1 MLKTFDIY
9 YDISPLYLVELD
21 KHLRACATDKEI
33 NLNICSPG
41 GDIYAGI
48 AIAEKLR
55 ACGKRVNARVWGYAA
70 SAAFTIACACDF
82 VEASPL
88 THFMVHSAYG
98 WDGDVDEG
106 CKHANESQLALI
118 HRKNADYTEKDLSE
132 DRWFTA
138 SEAQAFGLVDRIVEF
153 EGDAEALRAA
163 AYGFSKFRNI
173 GGDTMKAEEMK
184 KEEVIEEKKA
194 EELTPEIVD
203 EKVEDQ
209 VEKEVEKEVNDK
221 SDDLLEQVIERI
233 EELSARVAALEEKRE
248 AECVPS
254 DEKKAK
260 LAARLASISRP
271 VARVVATE
279 EEKTAQ
285 NATKDLERF
294 KAVYGNSFDRF
305 IRG

>member
-9 YDISPLYLVELD
+9 YDISPLYLEELD

-118 HRKNADYTEKDLSE
+118 HRKNADYTEKELAE

-153 EGDAEALRAA
+153 EGDAEAKRAA

-184 KEEVIEEKKA
+184 KEEVIEENKA

-209 VEKEVEKEVNDK
+209 IEQKVDDK

-248 AECVPS
+248 VECVPN

-271 VARVVATE
+271 VERIVATE
-279 EEKTAQ
+279 EVKTAQ

>member
-9 YDISPLYLVELD
+9 YDISPLYLEELD

-118 HRKNADYTEKDLSE
+118 HRKNADYTEKELAE

-153 EGDAEALRAA
+153 EGDAEAKRAA

-203 EKVEDQ
+203 EKVEDL
-209 VEKEVEKEVNDK
+209 VEQKVDDK

-248 AECVPS
+248 AECAPN

-271 VARVVATE
+271 VERVVATE

-285 NATKDLERF
+285 RAAKDLERF
-294 KAVYGNSFDRF
+294 KAVYGTIFDRF

>member
-9 YDISPLYLVELD
+9 YDISPLYLEELD

-118 HRKNADYTEKDLSE
+118 HRKNADYTEKELAE

-153 EGDAEALRAA
+153 EGDAEAKRAA
-163 AYGFSKFRNI
+163 AYGLSTFRNN
-173 GGDTMKAEEMK
+173 GGIAMNDEEKKKDELIDEKAEETTQETDDK
-184 KEEVIEEKKA
+184 K
-194 EELTPEIVD
+194 TD
-203 EKVEDQ
+203 ESTDPSV
-209 VEKEVEKEVNDK
+209 DK
-221 SDDLLEQVIERI
+221 SDETLLEQVIERI
-233 EELSARVAALEEKRE
+233 EELSARVSALEEERD
-248 AECVPS
+248 AECGPD
-254 DEKKAK
+254 DEKNAK

-271 VARVVATE
+271 VARSSATE
-279 EEKTAQ
+279 EEKTARK
-285 NATKDLERF
+285 AEKDLERF
-294 KAVYGNSFDRF
+294 KSLYGTSFDRF

>member
-88 THFMVHSAYG
+88 THFMVHSAYSWG
-98 WDGDVDEG
+98 GVDEG

-118 HRKNADYTEKDLSE
+118 HRKNADYTEKDLLE

-138 SEAQAFGLVDRIVEF
+138 IEAQAFGLVDRIVEF
-153 EGDAEALRAA
+153 EGDAEAKRAA

-209 VEKEVEKEVNDK
+209 IEQKVDDK

-248 AECVPS
+248 AECVPN

-271 VARVVATE
+271 VERVVATE

-285 NATKDLERF
+285 NAAKDLERF
-294 KAVYGNSFDRF
+294 KAVYGTSFDRF

>member
-9 YDISPLYLVELD
+9 YDISPLYLEELD

-118 HRKNADYTEKDLSE
+118 HRKNADYTERDLLE

-153 EGDAEALRAA
+153 EGDAEAKRAA

-209 VEKEVEKEVNDK
+209 IEQKVDDK

-248 AECVPS
+248 AECGPS

-285 NATKDLERF
+285 SAAKDLERF
-294 KAVYGNSFDRF
+294 KAVYGTSFDRF

>member
-9 YDISPLYLVELD
+9 YDISPLYLEELD

-88 THFMVHSAYG
+88 THFMVHSAYSWG
-98 WDGDVDEG
+98 GVDEG

-118 HRKNADYTEKDLSE
+118 HRKNADYTEKELAE

-153 EGDAEALRAA
+153 EGDAEAKRAA

-209 VEKEVEKEVNDK
+209 IEQKVDDK

-248 AECVPS
+248 AECVPN

-271 VARVVATE
+271 VERVVATE

-294 KAVYGNSFDRF
+294 KAVYGTSFDRF

>member
-9 YDISPLYLVELD
+9 YDISPLYLEELD

-118 HRKNADYTEKDLSE
+118 HRKNADYTEKELAE

-153 EGDAEALRAA
+153 EGDAEAKRAA
-163 AYGFSKFRNI
+163 AYGLSKFRNI

-194 EELTPEIVD
+194 EELTPKPVD
-203 EKVEDQ
+203 EKVEDL
-209 VEKEVEKEVNDK
+209 VEQEVYDK

-248 AECVPS
+248 AECVPN

>member
-9 YDISPLYLVELD
+9 YDISPLYLEELD

-118 HRKNADYTEKDLSE
+118 HRKNADYTEKELAE

-153 EGDAEALRAA
+153 EGDAEAKRAA

-194 EELTPEIVD
+194 EELTPETVD

-209 VEKEVEKEVNDK
+209 IEQKVDDK

-248 AECVPS
+248 AECVPN

-271 VARVVATE
+271 VERVVATE

>member
-9 YDISPLYLVELD
+9 YDISPLYLEELD

-118 HRKNADYTEKDLSE
+118 HRKNADYTEKELAE

-138 SEAQAFGLVDRIVEF
+138 IEAQAFGLVDRIVEF
-153 EGDAEALRAA
+153 EGDAEAKRAA

-194 EELTPEIVD
+194 EGLTPEIVD

-209 VEKEVEKEVNDK
+209 IEQKVDDK

-233 EELSARVAALEEKRE
+233 EELSARVSALEEKRE
-248 AECVPS
+248 AECVPN

-285 NATKDLERF
+285 SAAKDLERF
-294 KAVYGNSFDRF
+294 KAVYGTSFDRF

>member
-9 YDISPLYLVELD
+9 YDISPLYLEELD

-118 HRKNADYTEKDLSE
+118 HRKNADYTEKELAE

-138 SEAQAFGLVDRIVEF
+138 IEAQAFGLVDRIVEF
-153 EGDAEALRAA
+153 EGDAEAKRAA

-209 VEKEVEKEVNDK
+209 IEREVDDK

-248 AECVPS
+248 AECGPS

-279 EEKTAQ
+279 EEKSAQ

-294 KAVYGNSFDRF
+294 KAVYGTSFDRF

>member
-9 YDISPLYLVELD
+9 YDISPLYLEELD

-118 HRKNADYTEKDLSE
+118 HRKNADYTEKELAE

-153 EGDAEALRAA
+153 EGDAEAKRAA

-209 VEKEVEKEVNDK
+209 VEKEVNDK

-248 AECVPS
+248 AECVPN

-271 VARVVATE
+271 VERVVATE

-285 NATKDLERF
+285 NAAKDLERF

>member
-88 THFMVHSAYG
+88 THFMVHSAYSWG
-98 WDGDVDEG
+98 GVDEG

-118 HRKNADYTEKDLSE
+118 HRKNADYTEKDLLE

-138 SEAQAFGLVDRIVEF
+138 IEAQAFGLVDRIVEF
-153 EGDAEALRAA
+153 EGDAEAKRAA

-194 EELTPEIVD
+194 EELTPETVD
-203 EKVEDQ
+203 EKVEEQIEQKVD
-209 VEKEVEKEVNDK
+209 DK

-233 EELSARVAALEEKRE
+233 EELSARVSALEEKRE

-271 VARVVATE
+271 VERVVATE

>member
-118 HRKNADYTEKDLSE
+118 HRKNADYTEKELAE

-153 EGDAEALRAA
+153 EGDAEAKRAA

-209 VEKEVEKEVNDK
+209 IEQKVDDK

-248 AECVPS
+248 AECVPN

-285 NATKDLERF
+285 SATKDLERF
-294 KAVYGNSFDRF
+294 KAVYGTSFDRF

>member
-41 GDIYAGI
+41 GDVYAGI

-88 THFMVHSAYG
+88 THFMVHSAYSWG
-98 WDGDVDEG
+98 GIDEG

-118 HRKNADYTEKDLSE
+118 HRKNADYTEKDLLE

-138 SEAQAFGLVDRIVEF
+138 IEAQAFGLVDRIVEF
-153 EGDAEALRAA
+153 EGDAEAKRAA

-209 VEKEVEKEVNDK
+209 IEQKVDDK

-248 AECVPS
+248 AECGPS

-285 NATKDLERF
+285 SAAKDLERF
-294 KAVYGNSFDRF
+294 KAVYGTSFDRF

>member
-88 THFMVHSAYG
+88 THFMVHSAYSWG
-98 WDGDVDEG
+98 GIDEG

-118 HRKNADYTEKDLSE
+118 HRKNEDYTEKDLLE

-153 EGDAEALRAA
+153 EGDAEAKRAA

-194 EELTPEIVD
+194 EELAPETVD

-209 VEKEVEKEVNDK
+209 IEQKVDDK

-248 AECVPS
+248 AECAPN

-271 VARVVATE
+271 VERVVATE

-285 NATKDLERF
+285 SAAKDLERF
-294 KAVYGNSFDRF
+294 KAVYGTSFDRF

>member
-153 EGDAEALRAA
+153 EGDAEAKRAA

-209 VEKEVEKEVNDK
+209 VEKEVNDK

>member
-9 YDISPLYLVELD
+9 YDISPLYLEELD

-153 EGDAEALRAA
+153 EGDAEAKRAA

-209 VEKEVEKEVNDK
+209 IEQKVDDK

-248 AECVPS
+248 AECVPN

-260 LAARLASISRP
+260 LAARIAAISRP

>member
-9 YDISPLYLVELD
+9 YDISPLYLEELD

-118 HRKNADYTEKDLSE
+118 HRKNEDYTEKDLLE

-153 EGDAEALRAA
+153 EGDAEAKRAA

-209 VEKEVEKEVNDK
+209 IEQKVDDK

-248 AECVPS
+248 AECGPS

-285 NATKDLERF
+285 SAAKDLERF
-294 KAVYGNSFDRF
+294 KAVYGTSFDRF

>member
-9 YDISPLYLVELD
+9 YDISPLYLEELD

-88 THFMVHSAYG
+88 AHFMVHSAYG

-118 HRKNADYTEKDLSE
+118 HRKNAEYTEKELAE

-173 GGDTMKAEEMK
+173 GGDRMKAEEMK
-184 KEEVIEEKKA
+184 KEE
-194 EELTPEIVD
+194 TVD

-209 VEKEVEKEVNDK
+209 IEQKVDDK

-248 AECVPS
+248 AECEPS

-285 NATKDLERF
+285 SAAKDLERF
-294 KAVYGNSFDRF
+294 KAVYGTSFDRF

>member
-9 YDISPLYLVELD
+9 YDISPLYLEELD

-88 THFMVHSAYG
+88 THFMVHSAYSWG
-98 WDGDVDEG
+98 GVDEG

-118 HRKNADYTEKDLSE
+118 HRKNADYTERELLE

-138 SEAQAFGLVDRIVEF
+138 IEAQAFGLVDRIVEF
-153 EGDAEALRAA
+153 EGDAEAKRAA

-194 EELTPEIVD
+194 EEVTPETV

-209 VEKEVEKEVNDK
+209 IEKEVDDK
-221 SDDLLEQVIERI
+221 SNDLLEQVIERI

-248 AECVPS
+248 AECVPN

-271 VARVVATE
+271 VERVVATE

-285 NATKDLERF
+285 SAAKDLERF

>member
-9 YDISPLYLVELD
+9 YDISPLYLEELD

-88 THFMVHSAYG
+88 THFMVHSAYSWG
-98 WDGDVDEG
+98 GVDEG

-118 HRKNADYTEKDLSE
+118 HRKNADYTERDLLE

-138 SEAQAFGLVDRIVEF
+138 IEAQAFGLVDRIVEF
-153 EGDAEALRAA
+153 EGDAEAKRAA

-209 VEKEVEKEVNDK
+209 IEQKVDDK

-248 AECVPS
+248 AECAPN

-285 NATKDLERF
+285 SAAKDLERF

>member
-88 THFMVHSAYG
+88 THFMVHSAYSWG
-98 WDGDVDEG
+98 GVDEG

-118 HRKNADYTEKDLSE
+118 HRKNADYTESELLE

-153 EGDAEALRAA
+153 EGDAEAKRAA

-184 KEEVIEEKKA
+184 KEEVIDEKKA
-194 EELTPEIVD
+194 EELTPETVD
-203 EKVEDQ
+203 KKVEDQ
-209 VEKEVEKEVNDK
+209 VEKEVDDK

-248 AECVPS
+248 AECVPN

>member
-1 MLKTFDIY
+1 MLKTFNIY
-9 YDISPLYLVELD
+9 YDISPLYLEMLD

-98 WDGDVDEG
+98 WYGDVDEG

-118 HRKNADYTEKDLSE
+118 HRKNADYTEKDLLE

-153 EGDAEALRAA
+153 EGDAEAKRAA

-184 KEEVIEEKKA
+184 KEEVVEEKKA
-194 EELTPEIVD
+194 EELTPETVD

-209 VEKEVEKEVNDK
+209 IEQKVDDK

-248 AECVPS
+248 AECAPN

-285 NATKDLERF
+285 SAAKDLERF

>member
-9 YDISPLYLVELD
+9 YDISPLYLEELD

-118 HRKNADYTEKDLSE
+118 HRKNADYTEKELAE

-153 EGDAEALRAA
+153 EGDAEAKRAA

-209 VEKEVEKEVNDK
+209 IEQKVDDK

-233 EELSARVAALEEKRE
+233 EELSARVTALEEKRE
-248 AECVPS
+248 AECEPN

-260 LAARLASISRP
+260 LAARIASISRP

-279 EEKTAQ
+279 EEKSAQ

>member
-88 THFMVHSAYG
+88 THFMVHSAYSWG
-98 WDGDVDEG
+98 GVDEG

-118 HRKNADYTEKDLSE
+118 HRKNADYTEKDLLE

-153 EGDAEALRAA
+153 EGDAEAKRAA

-184 KEEVIEEKKA
+184 KEEVVEEKKA
-194 EELTPEIVD
+194 EELTPETVD

-209 VEKEVEKEVNDK
+209 IEQKVDDK

-233 EELSARVAALEEKRE
+233 EELSARIAALEEKRE
-248 AECVPS
+248 AECVPN

-271 VARVVATE
+271 VERVVATE

-285 NATKDLERF
+285 NAAKDLERF
-294 KAVYGNSFDRF
+294 KAVYGTSFDRF

>member
-9 YDISPLYLVELD
+9 YDISPLYLEDLD

-41 GDIYAGI
+41 GDVYAGI

-118 HRKNADYTEKDLSE
+118 HRKNADYTEKELAE

-153 EGDAEALRAA
+153 EGDAEAKRAA

-184 KEEVIEEKKA
+184 KEEVFEEKKA
-194 EELTPEIVD
+194 EELTPETVD
-203 EKVEDQ
+203 KKVEEQ
-209 VEKEVEKEVNDK
+209 VEQKVDDK

-233 EELSARVAALEEKRE
+233 EELSARVTALEEKRE
-248 AECVPS
+248 AECVPN

-271 VARVVATE
+271 VERVVATE

-285 NATKDLERF
+285 SAAKDLERF
-294 KAVYGNSFDRF
+294 KAVYGTSFDRF

>member
-9 YDISPLYLVELD
+9 YDISPLYLEELD

-118 HRKNADYTEKDLSE
+118 HRKNADYTEKELAE

-153 EGDAEALRAA
+153 EGDAEAKRAA

-209 VEKEVEKEVNDK
+209 IEQKVDDK

-248 AECVPS
+248 AECAPN

-271 VARVVATE
+271 VERVVATE

-285 NATKDLERF
+285 NAAKDLERF

>member
-1 MLKTFDIY
+1 MLKTFNIY
-9 YDISPLYLVELD
+9 YDISPLYLEELD

-82 VEASPL
+82 IEASPL
-88 THFMVHSAYG
+88 AHFMVHSAYG

-118 HRKNADYTEKDLSE
+118 HRKNAEYTEKELAE

-184 KEEVIEEKKA
+184 KEEVIKETKA

-209 VEKEVEKEVNDK
+209 IEQKVDEK

-248 AECVPS
+248 AECEPS

-279 EEKTAQ
+279 EEKSAQ
-285 NATKDLERF
+285 SAAKDLERF
-294 KAVYGNSFDRF
+294 KAVYGTSFDRF

>member
-9 YDISPLYLVELD
+9 YDISPLYLEELD

-118 HRKNADYTEKDLSE
+118 HRKNADYTEKDLLE

-138 SEAQAFGLVDRIVEF
+138 IEAQAFGLVDRIVEF
-153 EGDAEALRAA
+153 EGDAEAKRAA

-203 EKVEDQ
+203 EKVEEQIEQKVD
-209 VEKEVEKEVNDK
+209 DK

-233 EELSARVAALEEKRE
+233 LEELSARVAALEEKRE
-248 AECVPS
+248 AECVPN

-271 VARVVATE
+271 VERVVATE

-285 NATKDLERF
+285 SAAKDLERF
-294 KAVYGNSFDRF
+294 KAVYGTSFDRF

>member
-9 YDISPLYLVELD
+9 YDISPLYLEELD

-118 HRKNADYTEKDLSE
+118 HRKNADYTEKELAE

-153 EGDAEALRAA
+153 EGDAEAKRAA

-184 KEEVIEEKKA
+184 KEEVIDEKKA
-194 EELTPEIVD
+194 EELMPEIVD

-209 VEKEVEKEVNDK
+209 IEQKVDDK

-248 AECVPS
+248 AECVPN

-260 LAARLASISRP
+260 LAARIASISRP

>member
-9 YDISPLYLVELD
+9 YDISPLYLKELD

-118 HRKNADYTEKDLSE
+118 HRKNADYTEKDLLE

-153 EGDAEALRAA
+153 EGDAEAKRAA

-209 VEKEVEKEVNDK
+209 IEQKVDDK

-248 AECVPS
+248 AECGPS

-285 NATKDLERF
+285 SAAKDLERF
-294 KAVYGNSFDRF
+294 KAVYGTSFDRF

>member
-9 YDISPLYLVELD
+9 YDISPLYLEELD

-118 HRKNADYTEKDLSE
+118 HRKNADYTEKELAE

-153 EGDAEALRAA
+153 EGDAEAKRAA

-209 VEKEVEKEVNDK
+209 IEQKVDDK

-248 AECVPS
+248 AECVPN

-260 LAARLASISRP
+260 LAARIAAISRP

-294 KAVYGNSFDRF
+294 KAVYGTSFDRF

>member
-88 THFMVHSAYG
+88 THFMVHSAYSWG
-98 WDGDVDEG
+98 GVDEG

-118 HRKNADYTEKDLSE
+118 HRKNADYTEKDLLE

-153 EGDAEALRAA
+153 EGDAEAKRAA

-209 VEKEVEKEVNDK
+209 IEQKVDDK

-248 AECVPS
+248 AECGPS

-294 KAVYGNSFDRF
+294 KAVYGTSFDRF

>member
-9 YDISPLYLVELD
+9 YDISPLYLEELD

-118 HRKNADYTEKDLSE
+118 HRKNADYTEKELAE

-153 EGDAEALRAA
+153 EGDAEAKRAA

-209 VEKEVEKEVNDK
+209 IEQKIDDK

-248 AECVPS
+248 AECVPN

-260 LAARLASISRP
+260 LAARLAAISRP
-271 VARVVATE
+271 VERVVATE

-294 KAVYGNSFDRF
+294 KAVYGTSFDRF

>member
-9 YDISPLYLVELD
+9 YDISPLYLEELD

-118 HRKNADYTEKDLSE
+118 HRKNADYTEKELAE

-153 EGDAEALRAA
+153 EGDAEAKRAA

-184 KEEVIEEKKA
+184 KEEVIEETKA

-209 VEKEVEKEVNDK
+209 IEQKVDDK
-221 SDDLLEQVIERI
+221 SDDLLEKVIERI

-248 AECVPS
+248 AECAPN

-260 LAARLASISRP
+260 LAARIASISRP

>member
-9 YDISPLYLVELD
+9 YDISPLYLEELD

-118 HRKNADYTEKDLSE
+118 HRKNADYTEKELAE

-153 EGDAEALRAA
+153 EGDAEAKRAA

-194 EELTPEIVD
+194 EELTPETVD
-203 EKVEDQ
+203 EKVEEQ
-209 VEKEVEKEVNDK
+209 IEQEVDDK

-248 AECVPS
+248 AECEPN

>member
-9 YDISPLYLVELD
+9 YDISPLYLEELD

-118 HRKNADYTEKDLSE
+118 HRKNADYTEKELAE

-153 EGDAEALRAA
+153 EGDAEAKRAA

-194 EELTPEIVD
+194 EELTPETV
-203 EKVEDQ
+203 EKVEEQ
-209 VEKEVEKEVNDK
+209 VEREVDDK
-221 SDDLLEQVIERI
+221 SDDLLDKVIERI

-248 AECVPS
+248 AECAPN

-271 VARVVATE
+271 VERVVATE

-285 NATKDLERF
+285 SAAKDLERF

>member
-21 KHLRACATDKEI
+21 EHLRACATDKEI

-88 THFMVHSAYG
+88 THFMVHSAYTWG
-98 WDGDVDEG
+98 GVDEG

-118 HRKNADYTEKDLSE
+118 HRKNADYTEKDLLE

-138 SEAQAFGLVDRIVEF
+138 IEAQAFGLVDRIVEF
-153 EGDAEALRAA
+153 EGDAEAKRAA

-184 KEEVIEEKKA
+184 KEEVIDEKKA
-194 EELTPEIVD
+194 EELTPETVD
-203 EKVEDQ
+203 EKVEEQ
-209 VEKEVEKEVNDK
+209 VEQKVDDK

-248 AECVPS
+248 AECVPN

-271 VARVVATE
+271 VERVVATE

-285 NATKDLERF
+285 NAAKDLERF
-294 KAVYGNSFDRF
+294 KAVYGTSFDRF

>member
-9 YDISPLYLVELD
+9 YDISPLYLEELD

-118 HRKNADYTEKDLSE
+118 HRKNADYTEKELAE

-153 EGDAEALRAA
+153 EGDAEAKRAA

-209 VEKEVEKEVNDK
+209 IEQKVDDK

-248 AECVPS
+248 AECVPN

-260 LAARLASISRP
+260 MAARLASISRP
-271 VARVVATE
+271 VERVVATE

-294 KAVYGNSFDRF
+294 KAVYGTSFDRF